1 MANFDPLSGNHKKK
15 LTTQTKSLG
24 NVVKNNEFNKQVG
37 KAQTIFGKAKEKT
50 KSVQVREHVYW
61 LLKKVAF
68 SRKQTLVDIVNHVVN
83 DWLTKQP
90 EVKHLKE
97 IKEAEEFLKKK
108 KSNN

>member
-1 MANFDPLSGNHKKK
+1 MASYDPLSGKNKKK
-15 LTTQTKSLG
+15 MTTQTKSLG
-24 NVVKNNEFNKQVG
+24 NVIKNNEFNKQVG

-68 SRKQTLVDIVNHVVN
+68 YRKQTLVDIVNQVVS
-83 DWLTKQP
+83 DWLMKQP
-90 EVKHLKE
+90 EIKHLKE
-97 IKEAEEFLKKK
+97 VKEAEKFLKKK